1 MAPCSNGAC
10 KNNGTRACSHCKN
23 ASYCGTA
30 CQKVAWLKH
39 KDVCVKPGV
48 STASKVVEYVRSGT
62 FNFMGLP
69 RELRDKVC
77 EWEWIFSDIVY

>member
-10 KNNGTRACSHCKN
+10 KNNGTRACSRCKN
-23 ASYCGTA
+23 ASYCSTA

-69 RELRDKVC
+69 RELRDKIC